1 MAIVFISYDRAHQD
15 VVKKLVQDLRDD
27 EHETWFDQKLEG
39 GQPWWDTVLTEI
51 RKSEIFVTALTPESL
66 ESQACRSELRYALDL
81 NRPVLPIRLSAVVLP
96 ELLPSSIHELH
107 VVDYFEQDVQT
118 LKSLQRA
125 IKKLSKAPPLP
136 DPLPG
141 PPAIPVSYMVN
152 LSNLIDSD
160 SDLNKDQQMKL
171 VFELRKHYHDGRPA
185 KEIVPLVNKLKTRDD
200 LLAKVQR
207 DLDELLDE
215 IERGR
220 PTSSSTKAALRS
232 AETARDQPAPSSRK
246 APAVVDDMPAGDGE
260 DQVPAAESQ
269 DGPHQL
275 KLDGA
280 LDECRRLMT
289 RALEQGECWVF
300 EIDPSNTF
308 SIEFDASATP
318 PAIVAK
324 ADLRDNVSG
333 AKKKA
338 LVALGWKVSQG
349 TTVKASVAAAALY
362 LTSGLA
368 AAALLSRGVRD
379 VLMAIEATRSWVVA
393 GGRDVLTGPAA
404 DFAVALQR
412 VAPDVKTIIVKRRP
426 AEPAARLTVS

>member
-39 GQPWWDTVLTEI
+39 GQPWWDTVLSEI

-66 ESQACRSELRYALDL
+66 ESQACQRELKYALDL
-81 NRPVLPIRLSAVVLP
+81 KRPVLPIRLSAAVRP
-96 ELLPSSIHELH
+96 EFLSSYIHELQ

-136 DPLPG
+136 E
-141 PPAIPVSYMVN
+141 PPAIPVSYVVN

-160 SDLNKDQQMKL
+160 SELNKDQQMKL

-185 KEIVPLVNKLKTRDD
+185 KEIVPLVHKLKKRDD

-207 DLDELLDE
+207 DLDDLLDE

-220 PTSSSTKAALRS
+220 PASSFRSTKAAPRS
-232 AETARDQPAPSSRK
+232 NAETARDQPAPSSRK
-246 APAVVDDMPAGDGE
+246 APAVVDDMPAGDGG
-260 DQVPAAESQ
+260 DQVPAVESQ
-269 DGPHQL
+269 DGTEHQL
-275 KLDGA
+275 KLDSA
-280 LDECRRLMT
+280 FDECRRLMA
-289 RALEQGECWVF
+289 RALEQRERWVF

-308 SIEFDASATP
+308 SVEFDASATP

-324 ADLRDNVSG
+324 ADLRDNMSG

-338 LVALGWKVSQG
+338 LVALGWKISDG

-362 LTSGLA
+362 LTGGLA

-379 VLMAIEATRSWVVA
+379 VLMAIEGTRSWVVA
-393 GGRDVLTGPAA
+393 GDRNVLTGPAA

-426 AEPAARLTVS
+426 AEPEE

>member
-1 MAIVFISYDRAHQD
+1 
-15 VVKKLVQDLRDD
+15 L
-27 EHETWFDQKLEG
+27 
-39 GQPWWDTVLTEI
+39 WDTVLSEI

-66 ESQACRSELRYALDL
+66 ESQACQRELRYALDL
-81 NRPVLPIRLSAVVLP
+81 KRPVLPIRLSAAVRP
-96 ELLPSSIHELH
+96 EFLPSSIHELQ

-125 IKKLSKAPPLP
+125 IKKFSKAPPLP
-136 DPLPG
+136 DPLPE
-141 PPAIPVSYMVN
+141 PPAVPVSYVVN
-152 LSNLIDSD
+152 LSKLIDSD
-160 SDLNKDQQMKL
+160 SELDKDQQMKL

-185 KEIVPLVNKLKTRDD
+185 KEIVPLVHKLKKRDD
-200 LLAKVQR
+200 LFAKVQR
-207 DLDELLDE
+207 DLDDLLDE

-220 PTSSSTKAALRS
+220 PASSFRSTKAAPRSS

-246 APAVVDDMPAGDGE
+246 APAVVDDMPAGDGG

-269 DGPHQL
+269 DGTEHQL
-275 KLDGA
+275 KLDSA
-280 LDECRRLMT
+280 FDECRRLMA
-289 RALEQGECWVF
+289 RALEQGERWVF

-324 ADLRDNVSG
+324 ADLRDNMSG

-338 LVALGWKVSQG
+338 LVALGWKVSASS
-349 TTVKASVAAAALY
+349 TVKASVAAALY

-379 VLMAIEATRSWVVA
+379 VLMAIEGTRSWVVA
-393 GGRDVLTGPAA
+393 GDRDVLTGPAA

-426 AEPAARLTVS
+426 AEPEE

>member
-39 GQPWWDTVLTEI
+39 GQPWWDTVLSEI

-66 ESQACRSELRYALDL
+66 ESQACQRELKYALDL
-81 NRPVLPIRLSAVVLP
+81 KRPVLPIRLSAAVRP
-96 ELLPSSIHELH
+96 EFLSSYIHELQ

-136 DPLPG
+136 DPLPE
-141 PPAIPVSYMVN
+141 PPAIPVSYVVN

-160 SDLNKDQQMKL
+160 SELNKDQQMKL

-185 KEIVPLVNKLKTRDD
+185 KEIVPLVHKLKKRDD

-207 DLDELLDE
+207 DLDDLLDE

-220 PTSSSTKAALRS
+220 PAS
-232 AETARDQPAPSSRK
+232 SSRK
-246 APAVVDDMPAGDGE
+246 APAVVDDMPAGDGG

-269 DGPHQL
+269 DGSEHQL
-275 KLDGA
+275 KLDSA
-280 LDECRRLMT
+280 FDECRRLMA
-289 RALEQGECWVF
+289 RALDQGERWVF

-324 ADLRDNVSG
+324 ADLRDNMSG

-338 LVALGWKVSQG
+338 LVALGWKVSDG
-349 TTVKASVAAAALY
+349 SSVKASVAAAALY
-362 LTSGLA
+362 LTGGLA

-379 VLMAIEATRSWVVA
+379 VLMAIEGTRSWVVA
-393 GGRDVLTGPAA
+393 GDRDVLTGPAA

-426 AEPAARLTVS
+426 AEPEE

>member
-39 GQPWWDTVLTEI
+39 GQPWWDTVLSEI

-66 ESQACRSELRYALDL
+66 ESQACQRELRYALDL
-81 NRPVLPIRLSAVVLP
+81 KRPVLPIRLSAAVRP
-96 ELLPSSIHELH
+96 EFLPSHIHELQ

-136 DPLPG
+136 DPLPE
-141 PPAIPVSYMVN
+141 PPAVPVSYVVN
-152 LSNLIDSD
+152 LSRLIDSD
-160 SDLNKDQQMKL
+160 SELDKDQQMKL
-171 VFELRKHYHDGRPA
+171 VFELRKHYHDERPA
-185 KEIVPLVNKLKTRDD
+185 KEIVPLVHKLKKRDD
-200 LLAKVQR
+200 LFAKVQR
-207 DLDELLDE
+207 DLDDLLDE

-220 PTSSSTKAALRS
+220 PASSFRSTKAAPRSS
-232 AETARDQPAPSSRK
+232 AETARDQPAPSFRK
-246 APAVVDDMPAGDGE
+246 APAVVDDMPAGDGG

-269 DGPHQL
+269 DGTEHQL
-275 KLDGA
+275 KLDSA
-280 LDECRRLMT
+280 FDECRRLMA
-289 RALEQGECWVF
+289 RALEQGERWVF
-300 EIDPSNTF
+300 EIDPLNTF

-324 ADLRDNVSG
+324 ADLRDNMSG

-338 LVALGWKVSQG
+338 LVALGWKVSDG

-362 LTSGLA
+362 LTGGLA

-379 VLMAIEATRSWVVA
+379 VLMAIEGTRSWVVA
-393 GGRDVLTGPAA
+393 GDRNVLTGPAA

-426 AEPAARLTVS
+426 AEPEE

>member
-39 GQPWWDTVLTEI
+39 GQLWWDTVLSEI

-66 ESQACRSELRYALDL
+66 ESQACQRELKYALDL
-81 NRPVLPIRLSAVVLP
+81 KRPVLPIRLCAAVRP
-96 ELLPSSIHELH
+96 EFLSSYIHELQ

-136 DPLPG
+136 DPLPE
-141 PPAIPVSYMVN
+141 PPAIPVSYVVN

-160 SDLNKDQQMKL
+160 SELNKDQQMKL

-185 KEIVPLVNKLKTRDD
+185 KEIVPLVHKLKKRDD

-207 DLDELLDE
+207 DLDDLLDE

-220 PTSSSTKAALRS
+220 PAS
-232 AETARDQPAPSSRK
+232 SSRK
-246 APAVVDDMPAGDGE
+246 APAVVDDMPAGDGG

-269 DGPHQL
+269 DGSEHQL
-275 KLDGA
+275 KLDSA
-280 LDECRRLMT
+280 FDECRRLMA
-289 RALEQGECWVF
+289 RALDQGERWVF

-308 SIEFDASATP
+308 SIEFDASATT

-324 ADLRDNVSG
+324 ADLRDNMSG

-338 LVALGWKVSQG
+338 LVALGWKVSDG
-349 TTVKASVAAAALY
+349 SSVKASVAAAALY
-362 LTSGLA
+362 LTGGLA

-379 VLMAIEATRSWVVA
+379 VLMAIEGTRSWVVA
-393 GGRDVLTGPAA
+393 GDRDVLTGPAA

-426 AEPAARLTVS
+426 AEPEE

>member
-39 GQPWWDTVLTEI
+39 GQLWWDTVLSEI

-66 ESQACRSELRYALDL
+66 ESQACQRELKYALDL
-81 NRPVLPIRLSAVVLP
+81 KRPVLPIRLSAAVRP
-96 ELLPSSIHELH
+96 EFLSSFHELQ

-118 LKSLQRA
+118 LKNLQRA
-125 IKKLSKAPPLP
+125 IKKLSKAPALP
-136 DPLPG
+136 DPLPE
-141 PPAIPVSYMVN
+141 PPAIPVSYVVN

-160 SDLNKDQQMKL
+160 SELNKDQQMKL
-171 VFELRKHYHDGRPA
+171 VFEFRKHYHDGRPA
-185 KEIVPLVNKLKTRDD
+185 NEIVPLVHKLKKRDD

-207 DLDELLDE
+207 DLDDLLDE

-220 PTSSSTKAALRS
+220 PASSFRSTKAAPRSS
-232 AETARDQPAPSSRK
+232 AETARDEPAPSSRK
-246 APAVVDDMPAGDGE
+246 APAVVDDLPARDGG

-269 DGPHQL
+269 DGTEHQL
-275 KLDGA
+275 KLDSA
-280 LDECRRLMT
+280 FDECRRLMA
-289 RALEQGECWVF
+289 RALAQGERWVF

-308 SIEFDASATP
+308 AIEFDASATP

-324 ADLRDNVSG
+324 ADLRDHMSG

-338 LVALGWKVSQG
+338 LVALGWKVSNG

-362 LTSGLA
+362 LTGGLA

-379 VLMAIEATRSWVVA
+379 VLMAIEGTRSWAVA
-393 GGRDVLTGPAA
+393 GDRDGLTGPAA

-426 AEPAARLTVS
+426 AEPEE

>member
-15 VVKKLVQDLRDD
+15 VVKKLVQDLKDD

-39 GQPWWDTVLTEI
+39 GQPWWDTVLSEI

-66 ESQACRSELRYALDL
+66 ESQACQRELRYALDL
-81 NRPVLPIRLSAVVLP
+81 KRPVLPIRLSAAVQP
-96 ELLPSSIHELH
+96 EFLPSYIHELQ

-125 IKKLSKAPPLP
+125 IKKLSKAPALP
-136 DPLPG
+136 DPLPE
-141 PPAIPVSYMVN
+141 PPAVPVSYVVN
-152 LSNLIDSD
+152 LSKLIDSD
-160 SDLNKDQQMKL
+160 SELNKDQQMKL

-185 KEIVPLVNKLKTRDD
+185 KEIVPLVHKLKKRDD
-200 LLAKVQR
+200 LFAKVQR
-207 DLDELLDE
+207 DLDDLLDE

-220 PTSSSTKAALRS
+220 PASSFRSTKAAPRSS

-246 APAVVDDMPAGDGE
+246 APAVVDDMPAGDGG
-260 DQVPAAESQ
+260 DQVPAAEPQ
-269 DGPHQL
+269 DGTEHQI
-275 KLDGA
+275 KLDSA
-280 LDECRRLMT
+280 FDECRRLMA
-289 RALEQGECWVF
+289 RALEQGERWVF
-300 EIDPSNTF
+300 EIDLSNTF

-324 ADLRDNVSG
+324 ADLRDNMSG
-333 AKKKA
+333 VKKKA
-338 LVALGWKVSQG
+338 LVALGWKVSDG
-349 TTVKASVAAAALY
+349 STVKASVAAAALY
-362 LTSGLA
+362 LTGGLA

-379 VLMAIEATRSWVVA
+379 VLMAIEGTRSWVVA
-393 GGRDVLTGPAA
+393 GDRDVLTGPAA

-426 AEPAARLTVS
+426 AEPEE

>member
-39 GQPWWDTVLTEI
+39 GQLWWDTVLSEI

-66 ESQACRSELRYALDL
+66 ESQACQRELKYALDL
-81 NRPVLPIRLSAVVLP
+81 KRPVLPIRLSAAVRP
-96 ELLPSSIHELH
+96 EFLSSYIHELQ

-136 DPLPG
+136 DPLPE
-141 PPAIPVSYMVN
+141 PPAIPVSYVVN

-160 SDLNKDQQMKL
+160 SELNKDQQMKL

-185 KEIVPLVNKLKTRDD
+185 KEIVPLVHKLKKRDD

-207 DLDELLDE
+207 DLDDLLDE

-220 PTSSSTKAALRS
+220 PAS
-232 AETARDQPAPSSRK
+232 SSRK
-246 APAVVDDMPAGDGE
+246 APAVVDDMPAGDGG

-269 DGPHQL
+269 DGSEHQL
-275 KLDGA
+275 KLDSA
-280 LDECRRLMT
+280 FDECRRLMA
-289 RALEQGECWVF
+289 RALDQGERWVF

-324 ADLRDNVSG
+324 ADLRDNMSG

-338 LVALGWKVSQG
+338 LVALGWKVSDG
-349 TTVKASVAAAALY
+349 SSVKASVAAAALY
-362 LTSGLA
+362 LTGGLA

-379 VLMAIEATRSWVVA
+379 VLMAIEGTRSWVVA
-393 GGRDVLTGPAA
+393 GDRDVLTGPAA

-426 AEPAARLTVS
+426 AEPEE